1 MRRRI
6 AWLVAATT
14 SAVVLAFV
22 IPLGLLVQTLAQDRA
37 LAGASQDVQQ
47 VATFLVGSRDPQDP
61 QATASLQQFVTIVES
76 RSPWRVGVLLP
87 DGTRVGQGVPPDGD
101 EQLAAA
107 LEGRASTDRSDG
119 ALVLLPVVVPDGMA
133 VVAADVPPREL
144 RAGVVP
150 AWLTLGGLGVGMLV
164 LAVVVADR
172 LGRWVAT
179 PVSDVAETA
188 RRMREGDLAARVD
201 PDGPPEVEALGRS
214 LNRLADRVVELLAL
228 EREQVADLS
237 HRLRTPVT
245 ALRLD
250 VEQIEDAEVAQRLR
264 GHVDHLVRTVDQVV
278 ADARRSVRSDVESR
292 CDAAQVVRERVEFWS
307 ALAQDQDRA
316 VGGSLDPGPLWVA
329 VDAADLADA
338 MDAVLDNVFA
348 HTPDGTDF
356 EVTLSPL
363 AGGGARVEVA
373 DAGPGLPSGD
383 VTERG
388 RSGAGSSGL
397 GTDIARRVA
406 VASGGGL
413 ELGRSAAGGASVVL
427 LLGPAAV

>member
-22 IPLGLLVQTLAQDRA
+22 VPLGLLVRTLAEDRA
-37 LAGASQDVQQ
+37 LAGAGQDVQQ
-47 VATFLVGSRDPQDP
+47 VATYLVGSRDPQDP
-61 QATASLQQFVTIVES
+61 QATASLQQFVTIVDD
-76 RSPWRVGVLLP
+76 RSSWAVGVLLP
-87 DGTRVGQGVPPDGD
+87 DGTRVGGGVPADGD
-101 EQLAAA
+101 DRLDDALA
-107 LEGRASTDRSDG
+107 GRAVTDRGDG
-119 ALVLLPVVVPDGMA
+119 ALVLLPVVVPDGTA
-133 VVAADVPPREL
+133 VVAADVPAHQL

-150 AWLTLGGLGVGMLV
+150 AWLTLAGLGVGMLV

-172 LGRWVAT
+172 LGRWVST
-179 PVSDVAETA
+179 PVSDVAATA
-188 RRMREGDLAARVD
+188 RRLREGDLTARVA

-228 EREQVADLS
+228 EREQAADLS

-250 VEQIEDAEVAQRLR
+250 VDQIEDPQVAQRLR
-264 GHVDHLVRTVDQVV
+264 GHVDSLVRTVDQVV
-278 ADARRSVRSDVESR
+278 ADARRPVRADVESR
-292 CDAAQVVRERVEFWS
+292 CDAAQVVRERVGFWS
-307 ALAQDQDRA
+307 ALAEDQDRA
-316 VGGSLDPGPLWVA
+316 VTGAVDAGPLWVA
-329 VDAADLADA
+329 VDADDLADA
-338 MDAVLDNVFA
+338 MDALLDNVFA

-356 EVTLSPL
+356 EVLLSPRP
-363 AGGGARVEVA
+363 GGGARVEVA
-373 DAGPGLPSGD
+373 DAGPGLPSDD
-383 VTERG
+383 VAERG

-406 VASGGGL
+406 VASGGSL

-427 LLGPAAV
+427 LLGPAAA